1 MRSVPRLIA
10 MRCRLALLGIVLLA
24 WGQTPAGLGG
34 QTPNQAAT
42 AAISGTVVDATTGRP
57 VEGASVSLRRTE
69 ASTFSVPRMVT
80 DAKGRFVFRDLPP
93 ATNYFIDVTR
103 FGYATMRY
111 GWSGPDGS
119 LATRD
124 IARIS
129 LASDQ
134 WIDGI
139 KVSLYRL
146 GAISGRVVDER
157 GEPVVGTAVRV
168 FSQRM
173 IAGRAQPVGGPIAV
187 TDDRGAYRISG
198 LDPARYVVAVLS
210 VQHTVLDTVPDSAQ
224 TLAVGE
230 LATGGIG
237 GSSGNAVKGPTI
249 DVDGRHRLAL
259 TNFATPPPPSA
270 AQSYAY
276 PATFYPDATRPS
288 EATPIEL
295 TYGDSRTSIDFQLRP
310 VPAVRVS
317 GRLSGAGGPPAQF
330 LLRLLPAGHEAL
342 GFGAE
347 AATTTSDADGTF
359 TFLNVPPGDYTL
371 LAQASVM
378 DFNTSGSSTRFSDA
392 PGFPGGGISV
402 GSMSGTPGVSFLTR
416 NGAAANVWGRAPVAV
431 GAQELRDVVVPL
443 YPTVKVRGRLAFAQG
458 VTPPPPTRAQLI
470 VMQPANGDPS
480 LGQPMGSTTAGDAT
494 FPFEIGGLMAGGY
507 VLRQGFLNMRI
518 ASVVWDG
525 RDMTDS
531 AFDATAG
538 RDFDGVVITLT
549 DKNTMVTGVVSD
561 TRGPAAAAV
570 IAFPANRA
578 LWTNYGWDP
587 PRVRGARSAQSGE
600 FQLDGLPEGEYLL
613 IAVPMAKFDA
623 RADPKF
629 LAAAASVATPFS
641 IRWDD
646 KKAINLTLQ
655 EVVVK

>member
-168 FSQRM
+168 FSQRR

-210 VQHTVLDTVPDSAQ
+210 
-224 TLAVGE
+224 
-230 LATGGIG
+230 
-237 GSSGNAVKGPTI
+237 
-249 DVDGRHRLAL
+249 
-259 TNFATPPPPSA
+259 
-270 AQSYAY
+270 
-276 PATFYPDATRPS
+276 
-288 EATPIEL
+288 
-295 TYGDSRTSIDFQLRP
+295 
-310 VPAVRVS
+310 
-317 GRLSGAGGPPAQF
+317 
-330 LLRLLPAGHEAL
+330 
-342 GFGAE
+342 
-347 AATTTSDADGTF
+347 
-359 TFLNVPPGDYTL
+359 
-371 LAQASVM
+371 
-378 DFNTSGSSTRFSDA
+378 
-392 PGFPGGGISV
+392 
-402 GSMSGTPGVSFLTR
+402 
-416 NGAAANVWGRAPVAV
+416 
-431 GAQELRDVVVPL
+431 
-443 YPTVKVRGRLAFAQG
+443 
-458 VTPPPPTRAQLI
+458 
-470 VMQPANGDPS
+470 
-480 LGQPMGSTTAGDAT
+480 
-494 FPFEIGGLMAGGY
+494 
-507 VLRQGFLNMRI
+507 
-518 ASVVWDG
+518 
-525 RDMTDS
+525 
-531 AFDATAG
+531 
-538 RDFDGVVITLT
+538 
-549 DKNTMVTGVVSD
+549 
-561 TRGPAAAAV
+561 
-570 IAFPANRA
+570 
-578 LWTNYGWDP
+578 
-587 PRVRGARSAQSGE
+587 
-600 FQLDGLPEGEYLL
+600 
-613 IAVPMAKFDA
+613 
-623 RADPKF
+623 
-629 LAAAASVATPFS
+629 
-641 IRWDD
+641 
-646 KKAINLTLQ
+646 
-655 EVVVK
+655 